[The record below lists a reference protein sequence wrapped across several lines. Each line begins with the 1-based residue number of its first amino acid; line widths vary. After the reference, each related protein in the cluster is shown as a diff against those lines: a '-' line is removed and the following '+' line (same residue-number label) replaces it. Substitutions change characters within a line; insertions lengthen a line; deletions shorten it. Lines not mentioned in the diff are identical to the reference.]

1 MTDEQGRPPP
11 TEPPADRKRPLPET
25 TADRKRPLPET
36 TADRKRPL
44 LETTDEPTLGYDEQG
59 RPPPWTRHDNRR
71 WVVGDPGRQPAI
83 RARVPRMF
91 RTPPPDIVIDGAEA
105 GRLTFR
111 ATSVRGA
118 GHQERGEPR
127 QDAYAVRF
135 TRDQRWLAGCVA
147 DGVSAAKRS
156 HEAAA
161 VICEIVAQSLIDH
174 LVAYPPPPGASGWA
188 AELPW
193 SPTVTAANDA
203 VTDLARPFLT
213 KATTATTLTF
223 EQVRAVM
230 SATALAFAVE
240 TEPAPNGGHRAMLA
254 NLSGDSAAF
263 LLTGG
268 AWLPLTAVKNDGAA
282 IFSSGVRSLPADVRV
297 APNAFYLFPGQVLL
311 VMTDGL
317 GDPFGSGAGSVADF
331 LRTRWAA
338 PPDPL
343 AFAQQVAF
351 LRKSFTDDRTAV
363 VLWPAPPADRDTAR
377 KPGPHPDDQDT
388 GPDADV
394 RDTARQPGPDAD
406 E

>member
-11 TEPPADRKRPLPET
+11 TKTPADRERPLPET
-25 TADRKRPLPET
+25 TADRE
-36 TADRKRPL
+36 RPL
-44 LETTDEPTLGYDEQG
+44 LETTDEPTIGYDEQG
-59 RPPPWTRHDNRR
+59 RPPPWARHDNRR

-105 GRLTFR
+105 GHLTFR

-174 LVAYPPPPGASGWA
+174 LVADPPPPGAAGWA

-203 VTDLARPFLT
+203 VADLARPFLT
-213 KATTATTLTF
+213 KTTTAGPETTAPPALTF

-363 VLWPAPPADRDTAR
+363 VLWPATPAARDPAR

-388 GPDADV
+388 GRNAGPHTGARDA
-394 RDTARQPGPDAD
+394 ARHPGPDAD